1 MSHAVCERYFRSKRV
16 FTSAEF
22 KAHLAEHAPERQH
35 RYASILHYYRT
46 QRRLCRI
53 KKGLYAPVS
62 EGAAHGKEQ
71 AVTGFLLAGKM
82 TPDATLAYHT
92 ALEFHG
98 CGYSVWNL
106 SVYASRR
113 PVKPLSRRTGRVKGV
128 VFPKALRDRGAEFE
142 ETELCV
148 GSHQTLRVTT
158 LERALV
164 DIVDRPWLCGEWDEV
179 GRGYAAAG
187 WWNGLDVERVM
198 AYALSLQNAFTI
210 AKTGFF
216 LDLCRE
222 ELGLDD
228 GATEPL
234 RPHAPRQPRYLDWRR
249 RQRGPVAR
257 ISKWNLIVPAWVQER
272 AWNNA

>member
-1 MSHAVCERYFRSKRV
+1 MSRAVCERYFQSKRV

-22 KAHLAEHAPERQH
+22 KAHLAEHAPERRH

-53 KKGLYAPVS
+53 KKGIYAPVS
-62 EGAAHGKEQ
+62 EGAAHGEEQ
-71 AVTGFLLAGKM
+71 AVIGFLLAGKM

-113 PVKPLSRRTGRVKGV
+113 PVRPLSRRTGRVKGV

-148 GSHQTLRVTT
+148 GSHHTLRVTT
-158 LERALV
+158 LERTLV
-164 DIVDRPWLCGEWDEV
+164 DIVDRPWLCGEWEEV
-179 GRGYAAAG
+179 
-187 WWNGLDVERVM
+187 
-198 AYALSLQNAFTI
+198 T
-210 AKTGFF
+210 
-216 LDLCRE
+216 
-222 ELGLDD
+222 
-228 GATEPL
+228 PL
-234 RPHAPRQPRYLDWRR
+234 PGGGTA
-249 RQRGPVAR
+249 
-257 ISKWNLIVPAWVQER
+257 
-272 AWNNA
+272 